1 MLTQLRVLVQHSSLP
16 IHFIC
21 GIIAFLIFELSLAAL
36 LEILGLTRAGG
47 FFYLEFM
54 IFVSASGLLY
64 SYSVFNQRGFKNQ
77 RRVRRGF
84 LLSDLS
90 ILKRF
95 DSMSEG
101 ILESLS
107 AIMFFARAHL
117 VGAED
122 TQKAR
127 DLREIME
134 RIDQVQLLV
143 QEIRVLIN
151 GDTGADR
158 QLFPKSN
165 RYPEPSSP
173 GSGIQSNLLAEQGRE
188 GSKGRPKRVYS
199 LRKSARK
206 VVILPITVRY
216 LDNKSSLEFQTYTVN
231 VCEEGACI
239 ILSSNSLTQEGVID
253 VRISSEFM
261 AQARIKWIQ
270 PFGANLFRLGGI
282 EFLDGKY
289 QTNHH
294 P

>member
-1 MLTQLRVLVQHSSLP
+1 
-16 IHFIC
+16 
-21 GIIAFLIFELSLAAL
+21 
-36 LEILGLTRAGG
+36 
-47 FFYLEFM
+47 M

-90 ILKRF
+90 ILKKF

-158 QLFPKSN
+158 QLFPN

-282 EFLDGKY
+282 EFLGGKY
-289 QTNHH
+289 QTNY